1 MRRTNEKQHADYSG
15 AATGDAP
22 IRLAVPMDALGMRL
36 DQGLARLLPQFSRSR
51 IQDWIEAGHVTVD
64 QRTVSVR
71 HKLKGG
77 EAVAVAPQPADDA
90 AAHAAEDI
98 ALAVVH
104 EDEAIIVID
113 KPAGLVA
120 HPAAGN
126 WSGTLLN
133 ALLHHAPQLADVPRA
148 GIVHRLD
155 KDTSGLLVVAKTLE
169 AQTVLVRQMQARAV
183 RREYLALVG
192 GAVGQAGMV
201 DAALGRHPSQRT
213 RMAVLPDA
221 ASGAKA
227 AVTHFNP
234 VAHYAREGHTAT
246 LLECRL
252 ETGRTHQIR
261 VHLQHIGHAIVG
273 DQVYG
278 RLPWRGWFGRQAL
291 HARRLGITHPVS
303 GRAMA
308 WEAPLPQDLQA
319 LLDGLDRA

>member
-1 MRRTNEKQHADYSG
+1 MRRTSEKQHSDYSG
-15 AATGDAP
+15 ADIADVP
-22 IRLAVPMDALGMRL
+22 IRLDVPMDSLGMRL

-51 IQDWIEAGHVTVD
+51 IQAWIEAGHVTVD
-64 QRTVSVR
+64 KRTVSTR

-77 EAVAVAPQPADDA
+77 EAVAVMPQPADDA
-90 AAHAAEDI
+90 ASHAAEDI
-98 ALAVVH
+98 ALSIVH

-133 ALLHHAPQLADVPRA
+133 ALLHHAPQVADVPRA

-169 AQTVLVRQMQARAV
+169 AQTILVRQMQARLV
-183 RREYLALVG
+183 KREYLALVG
-192 GAVGQAGMV
+192 GQVHEPGLV

-213 RMAVLPDA
+213 RMTVLPDT
-221 ASGAKA
+221 ASGAKT

-234 VAHYAREGHTAT
+234 LQHFMRDGHAAT

-261 VHLQHIGHAIVG
+261 VHMQHLGHPIVG

-278 RLPWRGWFGRQAL
+278 RLPWRAWFARQAL
-291 HARRLGITHPVS
+291 HARRLGIEHPVT
-303 GRAMA
+303 GRDLA
-308 WEAPLPQDLQA
+308 WEAPVPADMQA
-319 LLDGLDRA
+319 LLDDLELA